1 MLNSGPALLFALTGS
16 QIKRWQVVS
25 HSVARCANSL
35 IFRFSSTKAIH
46 STREEKHRETLT
58 SISSIAGFYFSVD
71 CRRFAHRELKFASRW
86 RNRRAFKSL
95 TELSKM
101 NLFYKTSVPVHACAR
116 AQQFQYRMRRDLIT
130 WNALSWTVFR
140 QSVNINFLIE
150 CALKIEVCSVKT
162 FQNPSFCMTRTSRVV
177 KLFFAILKV
186 VPSKQHPL
194 SCWYEYKHK
203 TVLRA

>member
-25 HSVARCANSL
+25 HSVARCANSF

-116 AQQFQYRMRRDLIT
+116 ARQFQYRVRRDLIT
-130 WNALSWTVFR
+130 WNALSWTV
-140 QSVNINFLIE
+140 
-150 CALKIEVCSVKT
+150 
-162 FQNPSFCMTRTSRVV
+162 
-177 KLFFAILKV
+177 LFFGNPWISTSSSSAL
-186 VPSKQHPL
+186 SKSKFAQSRRSKIPVFAWRVH
-194 SCWYEYKHK
+194 
-203 TVLRA
+203 RAL